1 LYLYLNFATIG
12 FLAFGTID
20 QHQVRAQYENPNVNT
35 TGRFATMQ
43 GNLIHEI
50 RSIYEQKRVEI
61 CLRLEE
67 FKEIWQNGADEE
79 IFAELVFCILTPMAR
94 GKMCCVAVENML
106 KRGAL
111 FNGDAHE
118 IKKELVGARFIHKKT
133 AYIIEARERF
143 LNNGTVS
150 LRSIISGKNG
160 GHEAREWLAQNVKG
174 IGYKE
179 ASHFL
184 RNIGFEE
191 NLAILDR
198 HILKNLKLLKVI
210 DGIPDSLT
218 KRQYLHTESKMLA
231 FSKAVCI
238 PMSHLDF
245 VMWYKET
252 GEILK

>member
-1 LYLYLNFATIG
+1 MKN
-12 FLAFGTID
+12 
-20 QHQVRAQYENPNVNT
+20 
-35 TGRFATMQ
+35 
-43 GNLIHEI
+43 NLSHEI
-50 RSIYEQKRVEI
+50 RSIYEHKRVEI
-61 CLRLEE
+61 CFRLEE
-67 FKEIWQNGADEE
+67 FKEIWRNGRDEE

-94 GKMCCVAVENML
+94 GKMCCMAVENML
-106 KRGAL
+106 NKGVL
-111 FNGDAHE
+111 FNGDAYE

-133 AYIIEARERF
+133 AYIVEARERF

-160 GHEAREWLAQNVKG
+160 GHEARDWLAQNVKG

-198 HILKNLKLLKVI
+198 HILKNLKLLGVI
-210 DGIPDSLT
+210 ESVPGSLT
-218 KRQYLHTESKMLA
+218 KLQYLGMEKGMCA
-231 FSKAVCI
+231 FSEEIEI

-252 GEILK
+252 GEIVK

>member
-1 LYLYLNFATIG
+1 
-12 FLAFGTID
+12 
-20 QHQVRAQYENPNVNT
+20 
-35 TGRFATMQ
+35 MQ
-43 GNLIHEI
+43 GKLIHEI

-67 FKEIWQNGADEE
+67 FKEIWRNGRDEE

-106 KRGAL
+106 KRGVL
-111 FNGDAHE
+111 FKGDAHE

-133 AYIIEARERF
+133 AYIVEARERF
-143 LNNGTVS
+143 LSNGTVS
-150 LRSIISGKNG
+150 LKSTISSKNG
-160 GHEAREWLAQNVKG
+160 GHEARDWLAHNVKG

-184 RNIGFEE
+184 RNIGFEQ

-198 HILKNLKLLKVI
+198 HILKNLELLGVI
-210 DGIPDSLT
+210 ESVPNSLT
-218 KRQYLHTESKMLA
+218 KRQYLDMEKGMRA
-231 FSKAVCI
+231 FSEAIEI
-238 PMSHLDF
+238 PMSRLDF